1 MIILLLIIITNVL
14 AHVLMMKLINLFKK
28 MNVQSN
34 VKTIMPNSKLIKY
47 VTIHVTLYYKINK
60 MKIQNTVLKIMNANN

>member
-28 MNVQSN
+28 MNV
-34 VKTIMPNSKLIKY
+34 
-47 VTIHVTLYYKINK
+47 
-60 MKIQNTVLKIMNANN
+60 